1 MRGFGLLS
9 VRTRPSLLTRPPP
22 AGSFIME
29 NLDGWGSWEEREA
42 GRIGVD
48 ARRRTEKNDDEDKD
62 EDEENEEEA
71 HGLDNH
77 QIQSGCVGGH
87 VAIYISGFQGHQ
99 SWTIA
104 WSDSSIVP

>member
-62 EDEENEEEA
+62 EDEENEKKHTA
-71 HGLDNH
+71 STT
-77 QIQSGCVGGH
+77 IRSKA
-87 VAIYISGFQGHQ
+87 VALGDMLLFTSRGFRATRAGR
-99 SWTIA
+99 
-104 WSDSSIVP
+104 